1 MGPRL
6 RFEQYRGI
14 DLFFFTVMTFFGEL
28 LITLAAS
35 RWYPDQL
42 YTVSVTAAL
51 TAICLVRWKGF
62 AFLPAL
68 AGAFALCIAM
78 GAAPKQYLIYCI
90 GNLFGMAALA
100 FLKLVTEKKVR
111 GNVIWTMGFGAFTLL
126 MMQTGRAATAL
137 ILGGTLRDGV
147 MFYAT
152 DALSYVFTA
161 VILWIA
167 RRLDG
172 IMEDQREYLVRLHAQ
187 MEAEKEEIQ

>member
-6 RFEQYRGI
+6 SLEQYRSI
-14 DLFFFTVMTFFGEL
+14 DLSFLAVITFISEL
-28 LITLAAS
+28 LITFAAS

-51 TAICLVRWKGF
+51 TAIVMVRWKGY
-62 AFLPAL
+62 AAIQAL
-68 AGAFALCIAM
+68 VGAMALCIGL
-78 GAAPKQYLIYCI
+78 GAAPKQWVIYCI
-90 GNLFGMAALA
+90 GNLFFAAALL
-100 FLKLVTEKKVR
+100 FLKFVGEERIRKNSV
-111 GNVIWTMGFGAFTLL
+111 WTILFGAFTLL
-126 MMQTGRAATAL
+126 MMQTGRAVVTMV
-137 ILGGTLRDGV
+137 LGGSFREAL

-172 IMEDQREYLVRLHAQ
+172 ILEDQKAYLVRLHEQ